1 MEQEYIV
8 ETLDN
13 LEVLSQKIIKIIEQ
27 KHIVIFKGDL
37 GSGKTTLIKMI
48 VKQLR
53 SKDHVSSPSFSIINE
68 YRTDQKS
75 IFHFDL
81 YRIKEIEELEEIGFF
96 DYLDSGNYCF
106 IEWPEIIED
115 YLDMPYIE
123 IKISIMENNYRNIL
137 ILS

>member
-53 SKDHVSSPSFSIINE
+53 SEDHVSSPSFSIINE